1 MTIIENYLIE
11 AEMSDIPFPLDPN
24 GAKHNEE
31 SFLVFFKIPHLY
43 QTQKCLTPPPF
54 FFYNKHPLTYTGYD
68 CIMSF
73 MGRQFS
79 YYIDYPCDYYHKET
93 NFFF

>member
-1 MTIIENYLIE
+1 MFN
-11 AEMSDIPFPLDPN
+11 
-24 GAKHNEE
+24 
-31 SFLVFFKIPHLY
+31 
-43 QTQKCLTPPPF
+43 PPPLL
-54 FFYNKHPLTYTGYD
+54 FYNKHPLTYTGYD

-93 NFFF
+93 NFFLSRVPIIKCSIPRNEFIMSKSISNLIFLFMKQCNLIALFAI